1 MLELG
6 QTLKKARID
15 RGLTLEDLHETTK
28 IRKRYLEAIEE
39 GNFKV
44 LPGNFYVRAFIKSY
58 AEAVGLDPNEVLGLY
73 KNVIPNFPTQEVS
86 SEPLRRKRQNTKV
99 SLKGSR
105 WITGLLLWAF
115 FILIVAILWVVISNN
130 YNGGNKFQTDKD
142 KTKITDK
149 TPYATLTGSD
159 NVTTTPTPTSTPTP
173 TPTPTVMVKLIET
186 QGTLDKYQV
195 IGTTTMTVDLE
206 IVGDQCW
213 FSLESIEAG
222 SRKLVDQGTLSKGE
236 KRTWDSVKA
245 VYIKLGRANAAKVTV
260 NGTDI
265 PVGPNPSTKKFQI
278 EFAEATAGSPTAN
291 QNP

>member
-6 QTLKKARID
+6 QTLKQARLD
-15 RGLTLEDLHETTK
+15 KGLTLEDLHETTK

-39 GNFKV
+39 GNFKL

-73 KNVIPNFPTQEVS
+73 KNVIPNFPAQEIS

-99 SLKGSR
+99 SLKGSS

-115 FILIVAILWVVISNN
+115 FILIIVILYVVISNN

-142 KTKITDK
+142 ITKITDK
-149 TPYATLTGSD
+149 TPLPSLAASAD
-159 NVTTTPTPTSTPTP
+159 VADTPTPTITPTP
-173 TPTPTVMVKLIET
+173 TPTPDVMVKLVDT
-186 QGTLDKYQV
+186 KGTLDYYQV
-195 IGTTTMTVDLE
+195 IGTSTMTVDLE

-213 FSLESIEAG
+213 FSLETIETG
-222 SRKLVDQGTLSKGE
+222 SRKLVEQGTLSKGE
-236 KRTWDSVKA
+236 KRTWDSVKT

-278 EFAEATAGSPTAN
+278 EFAEATAGSPLAK
-291 QNP
+291 NP